1 MFIKKIK
8 RTGDQ
13 MAKYYSFYDS
23 KSGKYHY
30 AGSPCSHGK
39 KKHKKETWSALDS
52 SYHPSFN
59 DNRQA
64 ANQKDDIAQVSE
76 ETIYIFDSAD
86 VEVNTTDTKVGLS
99 IQAALQ
105 AAIVLILTIS
115 LASSTEAEKVAQELF
130 QKSSI
135 KQINKQR
142 TIIKN
147 SRNVK
152 VTTTDTDI
160 AANIQILIQ
169 LLIALLVQL
178 DIL

>member
-1 MFIKKIK
+1 MSKHKGKHKHHHKHHHKHDKWCALESSSHPIF
-8 RTGDQ
+8 GDDNQ
-13 MAKYYSFYDS
+13 LAAQKAEIFQFSKEDILIYDS
-23 KSGKYHY
+23 
-30 AGSPCSHGK
+30 
-39 KKHKKETWSALDS
+39 E
-52 SYHPSFN
+52 N
-59 DNRQA
+59 
-64 ANQKDDIAQVSE
+64 
-76 ETIYIFDSAD
+76 
-86 VEVNTTDTKVGLS
+86 VEINTTDTRVGLS

-105 AAIVLILTIS
+105 AAIVVILTIS
-115 LASSTEAEKVAQELF
+115 LGSSTEADKVAQELF

-142 TIIKN
+142 TVVKN

-169 LLIALLVQL
+169 LLVAILVKL

>member
-1 MFIKKIK
+1 VS
-8 RTGDQ
+8 
-13 MAKYYSFYDS
+13 KYYSYYNPED
-23 KSGKYHY
+23 GKYYMSKQDH
-30 AGSPCSHGK
+30 K
-39 KKHKKETWSALDS
+39 KKCKSNKWSALDS
-52 SYHPSFN
+52 SSHPIFGDVN
-59 DNRQA
+59 QLA
-64 ANQKDDIAQVSE
+64 AQKAETLQFSE
-76 ETIYIFDSAD
+76 ESIFVYDSAD
-86 VEVNTTDTKVGLS
+86 VEINTTSTKVGLS

-115 LASSTEAEKVAQELF
+115 LGSSTEADKVAQELF

-142 TIIKN
+142 TIVKN

-160 AANIQILIQ
+160 AANVQILIQ
-169 LLIALLVQL
+169 LLVAILIKL